1 MLMSFA
7 GSIGTLMGSSGLSSA
22 LETVYGPVSV
32 THMLSGKEIAMFLRG
47 NFLVESAFMI
57 KLLSLLLPSSSK
69 VPDETAG
76 HPTPVFD
83 VLTEKSQGDD
93 NKLQTERPVDDEE
106 SLWFDTLTTSDS
118 DCRKLTSDDLDKIRT
133 LADGVEHF
141 YENGTKHLAES
152 GEFQLLKKMLEKL
165 KQFRS
170 QESRTAKLWVQYLS
184 YIQITKDFIRAERT
198 GNWSLHLQSVSNM
211 LNLFAATGHV
221 HYAKCARLYLQQM
234 LDLEIT
240 FPWVHA
246 KFKEGGFHTVRRS
259 ERFWAGLWTDLTIEQ
274 VMMRSIKSRC
284 GLTRGHGI
292 TESVRTLWIN
302 TAHRCSSVHDA
313 MTNLTLAKH
322 KTSDQHIEIGISRRK
337 KDTEALKKLVD
348 WFENNNPFD
357 PNYPALRS
365 LSFGVTTSKEDN
377 INCDAVEI
385 VGKSIQKKLDTLSIE
400 ECKIK
405 RTDQVKTLVHL
416 HNGIKVDG
424 NTVHLKP
431 SVLFSRLI
439 LLVQKEANRTKYFE
453 YPLTPE
459 PASLFADGQMRKPDK
474 AKLRNHLLGLE
485 DHIDNPYPD
494 VAVTDRGDL
503 LYKTSWTH
511 YNTYNDVAEGYL
523 KHIKD
528 NFKNPVIWV
537 VFDGDSH
544 IDSTKGEAHCRRD
557 GGKRAAS
564 VTLKNTNMK
573 VTCIKQEFLP
583 NRENKMHL
591 IKLLMT
597 TFTKVGINVVQSSGD
612 ADVMICKKAL
622 QLAEQG
628 NSVEVAGK
636 DTDLLVILVHTG
648 NKK

>member
-1 MLMSFA
+1 M
-7 GSIGTLMGSSGLSSA
+7 
-22 LETVYGPVSV
+22 
-32 THMLSGKEIAMFLRG
+32 
-47 NFLVESAFMI
+47 VESALMI
-57 KLLSLLLPSSSK
+57 KLLCLLLPSSSK

-118 DCRKLTSDDLDKIRT
+118 DCRKLTSDDLDKILT
-133 LADGVEHF
+133 LADGVEHD

-165 KQFRS
+165 KQFLS

-184 YIQITKDFIRAERT
+184 YIQIIKDFIRADRT
-198 GNWSLHLQSVSNM
+198 GNWSFHLQSVSNM
-211 LNLFAATGHV
+211 LNLFAATGYV
-221 HYAKCARLYLQQM
+221 HYAKCGRLYLQKM

-246 KFKEGGFHTVRRS
+246 KFKEGGFHTVHCS

-274 VMMRSIKSRC
+274 VMMRSIKSQG
-284 GLTRGHGI
+284 GLTRGRGI

-313 MTNLTLAKH
+313 MTSL
-322 KTSDQHIEIGISRRK
+322 TSDQHIEIGISRRK

-365 LSFGVTTSKEDN
+365 LSSGITTSPEDN
-377 INCDAVEI
+377 INYDGVEI
-385 VGKSIQKKLDTLSIE
+385 VGKSIQNKLDTLSTE

-424 NTVHLKP
+424 NTVHINL

-439 LLVQKEANRTKYFE
+439 LLVKKEANRTKYFV
-453 YPLTPE
+453 YSLTPE
-459 PASLFADGQMRKPDK
+459 PASLFADGQMQKSDK

-494 VAVTDRGDL
+494 VAVIDGGDL

-511 YNTYNDVAEGYL
+511 CNMYNDVAEGYL

-528 NFKNPVIWV
+528 NFKSPVIWV
-537 VFDGDSH
+537 VFDGDSP

-557 GGKRAAS
+557 GGKRAAT
-564 VTLKNTNMK
+564 VTLKNTNLK
-573 VTCIKQEFLP
+573 VTCIKQEFLR
-583 NRENKMHL
+583 NRDNKMQL

-612 ADVMICKKAL
+612 ADVMICKNTL
-622 QLAEQG
+622 QLVEHG
-628 NSVEVAGK
+628 SSVEVTGK
-636 DTDLLVILVHTG
+636 DTDRLVILVHNWKQEMKLFFCTTRKES
-648 NKK
+648 N